1 METENATQNENVE
14 TKTEQENVDNTEQKE
29 SKEKTYTL
37 DDLKK
42 NGSQA
47 AKNAVNEFKEKE
59 MPKMIKAAL
68 DKQQEEQN
76 MTAQQ
81 LADKRAK
88 EREAD
93 LAKREAKISA
103 TEQRNLAISILSENN
118 LSTDFAKYLVGQNDE
133 ETKAKV
139 SAYIAS
145 VNADVKS
152 KVNSYAKGKQEPPAG
167 VDKLNHS
174 SNQKN
179 FKDMTF
185 EERLELHRTNPAK
198 YEELK
203 KGAI

>member
-1 METENATQNENVE
+1 MDTENATQNENVE
-14 TKTEQENVDNTEQKE
+14 TKTEQESVDNTEQKQP
-29 SKEKTYTL
+29 KEKTYTL

-47 AKNAVNEFKEKE
+47 AKNAVDEFKEKE
-59 MPKMIKAAL
+59 MPKLIKAELA
-68 DKQQEEQN
+68 KQQEEQN

-81 LADKRAK
+81 LADKRAE

-139 SAYIAS
+139 AAYISS
-145 VNADVKS
+145 VTADVKS
-152 KVNSYAKGKQEPPAG
+152 KVNGYAKGKQDPPAR
-167 VDKLNHS
+167 VDKLSHNS
-174 SNQKN
+174 AQKS

-203 KGAI
+203 RGAR

>member
-1 METENATQNENVE
+1 MDAENATQNENVE
-14 TKTEQENVDNTEQKE
+14 TKTEQESVDNTEQKQP
-29 SKEKTYTL
+29 KEKTYTL

-47 AKNAVNEFKEKE
+47 AKNAVDEFKEKE
-59 MPKMIKAAL
+59 MPKLIKAELA
-68 DKQQEEQN
+68 KQQEEQN

-81 LADKRAK
+81 LADKRAE

-103 TEQRNLAISILSENN
+103 TEQRNLAISILSENS
-118 LSTDFAKYLVGQNDE
+118 LSTDFAKYLIGQNDE

-167 VDKLNHS
+167 VDKLSHNS
-174 SNQKN
+174 AQKS

-203 KGAI
+203 KGAR

>member
-1 METENATQNENVE
+1 M
-14 TKTEQENVDNTEQKE
+14 
-29 SKEKTYTL
+29 
-37 DDLKK
+37 KK

-59 MPKMIKAAL
+59 MPKRIKAAL

-81 LADKRAK
+81 LADKRAQ

-93 LAKREAKISA
+93 LDKREAKISA

-139 SAYIAS
+139 AAYISS

-152 KVNSYAKGKQEPPAG
+152 KVNSYAKGKQEPPVR
-167 VDKLNHS
+167 VDKLNHNS
-174 SNQKN
+174 AQKS

-185 EERLELHRTNPAK
+185 EERLEMHRTNPAK

-203 KGAI
+203 KGAR

>member
-1 METENATQNENVE
+1 MDAENATQNENVE
-14 TKTEQENVDNTEQKE
+14 TKTEQESVDNTEQKQP
-29 SKEKTYTL
+29 KEKTYTL

-47 AKNAVNEFKEKE
+47 AKNAVDEFKEKE
-59 MPKMIKAAL
+59 MPKLIKAELA
-68 DKQQEEQN
+68 KQQEEQN

-88 EREAD
+88 EREANLD
-93 LAKREAKISA
+93 KREAKISA

-167 VDKLNHS
+167 VNKLNHS

>member
-14 TKTEQENVDNTEQKE
+14 TKEQENVDNTEQKE

-59 MPKMIKAAL
+59 MPKRIKAAL

-93 LAKREAKISA
+93 LDKREAKISA

-152 KVNSYAKGKQEPPAG
+152 KVNNYAKGKQELPAG

-203 KGAI
+203 GAR

>member
-1 METENATQNENVE
+1 MDAENATQNENVE
-14 TKTEQENVDNTEQKE
+14 TKTESAKESVNNTEQK
-29 SKEKTYTL
+29 KEKTYTL

-59 MPKMIKAAL
+59 MPKLIKAELA
-68 DKQQEEQN
+68 KQQEEQN

-81 LADKRAK
+81 LADKRAE

-118 LSTDFAKYLVGQNDE
+118 LSTDFARYLVGQNDE

-139 SAYIAS
+139 AAYISS
-145 VNADVKS
+145 VTADVKS
-152 KVNSYAKGKQEPPAG
+152 KVNGYAKGKQDPPAR
-167 VDKLNHS
+167 VDKLSHNS
-174 SNQKN
+174 AQKS

-185 EERLELHRTNPAK
+185 EERLELHRTNTAK

-203 KGAI
+203 KGAR

>member
-1 METENATQNENVE
+1 MDAENATQNENVE
-14 TKTEQENVDNTEQKE
+14 TKTEQESVDNTEQKQP
-29 SKEKTYTL
+29 KEKTYTL

-47 AKNAVNEFKEKE
+47 AKNAVDEFKEKE

-88 EREAD
+88 EREANLD
-93 LAKREAKISA
+93 KREAKISA

-174 SNQKN
+174 SNKKN

-203 KGAI
+203 RGAR

>member
-1 METENATQNENVE
+1 MDAENATQNENVE
-14 TKTEQENVDNTEQKE
+14 TKTEQESVDNTEQKQP
-29 SKEKTYTL
+29 KEKTYTL

-47 AKNAVNEFKEKE
+47 AKNAVDEFKEKE
-59 MPKMIKAAL
+59 MPKLIKAELA
-68 DKQQEEQN
+68 KQQEEQN

-81 LADKRAK
+81 LADKRAE

-139 SAYIAS
+139 AAYISS
-145 VNADVKS
+145 VTADVKS
-152 KVNSYAKGKQEPPAG
+152 KVNGYAKGKQDPPAR

-179 FKDMTF
+179 FKDMSF

>member
-14 TKTEQENVDNTEQKE
+14 TKEQENVDNTEQKE
-29 SKEKTYTL
+29 PKEKTYTL

-59 MPKMIKAAL
+59 MPKRIKAAL

-81 LADKRAK
+81 LADKRAQ

-93 LAKREAKISA
+93 LDKREAKISA

-139 SAYIAS
+139 AAYISS

-152 KVNSYAKGKQEPPAG
+152 KVNSYAKGKQEPPVR
-167 VDKLNHS
+167 VDKLNHNS
-174 SNQKN
+174 AQKS

-185 EERLELHRTNPAK
+185 EERLEMHRTNPAK

-203 KGAI
+203 KGAR